1 MTKADLGD
9 RSAAAVCSHGL
20 PFAHLQ
26 SHSHGTCSSL
36 RHNGYGGKVSRF
48 GVFCDDK
55 VAVVVMIADDDD
67 ARGTE
72 ARCHASASEMNTG
85 AETFD
90 TNQKK

>member
-1 MTKADLGD
+1 ML
-9 RSAAAVCSHGL
+9 
-20 PFAHLQ
+20 
-26 SHSHGTCSSL
+26 
-36 RHNGYGGKVSRF
+36 
-48 GVFCDDK
+48 DDDDDDDDVDDDDE

-90 TNQKK
+90 TNPEK